1 MSSTSKSRHSLRHA
15 AALTAAAFLATVP
28 AFAAEPGASR
38 RSAPIAAA
46 NAIAPDVPDRLD
58 VKTAIAYAL
67 DNNFAIRQ
75 ARERIR
81 EQEGLIVE
89 IKSRALPNASVNSL
103 YSVTDRELSK
113 DSQAPNAGT
122 RDTEYWS
129 IALEVRQTLYSGG
142 GVRNALDAQK
152 LARES
157 ALLELEAVIS
167 EALLDVRTR
176 FYNVLFSREQIKVQ
190 EENVRLL
197 REQLQ
202 TAKNRF
208 EAGASSNFE
217 VLRAE
222 VAVANAQPELIR
234 ARNGYRIAIDE
245 LRQALGYSNP
255 RAESVRKLP
264 EFVGT
269 LDFNPVNYDLQEA
282 IAQARAGRPE
292 LQRLEKLEL
301 AREAA
306 VKVAKSDYQ
315 PDLALVGGY
324 ELRKHNFSNRF
335 RESLDG
341 WSIGLQ
347 SNWAVFDGRAT
358 AGRVAQARSQ
368 LNQARLQTSEST
380 LAVEVE
386 VRRAHSSLQEAAEL
400 AESATK
406 VVAQAEEAL
415 RLADARYAAG
425 TATQLDV
432 LEARVSLTE
441 SRNNQLQANYSHNVA
456 IAAMRK
462 AVGAA
467 DPFVT
472 KP

>member
-1 MSSTSKSRHSLRHA
+1 MFRHPLLRA
-15 AALTAAAFLATVP
+15 AAITATAMLAASPALNAAPGSAKRTAALAP
-28 AFAAEPGASR
+28 APAT
-38 RSAPIAAA
+38 
-46 NAIAPDVPDRLD
+46 APDVPQQLD
-58 VKTAIAYAL
+58 LQTAITYAL
-67 DNNFAIRQ
+67 ENNFAIRQ

-89 IKSRALPNASVNSL
+89 IKSRALPNASINSA
-103 YSVTDRELSK
+103 YGVTDRELSR
-113 DSQAPNAGT
+113 DSGSPSAGT

-142 GVRNALDAQK
+142 GVKNALDAQK

-157 ALLELEAVIS
+157 ALLELESVINA
-167 EALLDVRTR
+167 ALLDVRTR
-176 FYNVLFSREQIKVQ
+176 FYNVLFAREQTKVQ

-222 VAVANAQPELIR
+222 VAVANAQPGLIR

-245 LRQALGYSNP
+245 LRQSLGYSNQ
-255 RAESVRKLP
+255 REESTHKLP
-264 EFVGT
+264 EFVGA
-269 LDFNPVNYDLQEA
+269 LEFKPVSYDLQDA
-282 IAQARAGRPE
+282 IREARANRPE
-292 LQRLEKLEL
+292 IKRLEKLEL
-301 AREAA
+301 AYEAG
-306 VKVAKSDYQ
+306 VNVARSDYQ

-324 ELRKHNFSNRF
+324 EFRKNNFSNRF

-341 WSIGLQ
+341 WTIGLQ
-347 SNWAVFDGRAT
+347 SNWAIFDGRAT

-368 LNQARLQTSEST
+368 LNQAKLLTAEST

-400 AESATK
+400 ADSATK

-415 RLADARYAAG
+415 RLADSRYAAG

-432 LEARVSLTE
+432 LEARVALTE

-456 IAAMRK
+456 VAAMRK
-462 AVGAA
+462 AIGAA
-467 DPFVT
+467 DPFVAR
-472 KP
+472 P

>member
-1 MSSTSKSRHSLRHA
+1 MNTKSMFRHRLLRAAAISATAMLAASPAHA
-15 AALTAAAFLATVP
+15 AEARRPVAVAP
-28 AFAAEPGASR
+28 AAET
-38 RSAPIAAA
+38 
-46 NAIAPDVPDRLD
+46 PDIPATLD
-58 VKTAIAYAL
+58 LQTAITYAL
-67 DNNFAIRQ
+67 DKSFAIRQ

-89 IKSRALPNASVNSL
+89 IKSRALPNASLNSG
-103 YSVTDRELSK
+103 YTVTDRELGK

-122 RDTEYWS
+122 RDSEYWS

-157 ALLELEAVIS
+157 ALLELEGVINT
-167 EALLDVRTR
+167 ALLDVRTR
-176 FYNVLFSREQIKVQ
+176 FYNVLFSREQTKVQ

-208 EAGASSNFE
+208 EAGASSKFE

-222 VAVANAQPELIR
+222 VAVANAQPNLIR

-245 LRQALGYSNP
+245 LRQAIGYSNP
-255 RAESVRKLP
+255 RTESVRKLP

-269 LDFNPVNYDLQEA
+269 LDFKPVSYDLQDVLS
-282 IAQARAGRPE
+282 QARANRPE
-292 LQRLEKLEL
+292 LKRLEKLEL
-301 AREAA
+301 AREAG
-306 VKVAKSDYQ
+306 VKVARSAYQ
-315 PDLALVGGY
+315 PDLAVVGGY
-324 ELRKHNFSNRF
+324 QLRKNNFSNRF
-335 RESLDG
+335 NESLDG

-347 SNWAVFDGRAT
+347 SNWAIFDGRAT

-368 LNQARLQTSEST
+368 LNQAKLLTSETT

-406 VVAQAEEAL
+406 VVEQAEEAL

-432 LEARVSLTE
+432 LEARVSLTD

-456 IAAMRK
+456 VAALRK
-462 AVGAA
+462 SIGAA
-467 DPFVT
+467 DPFVI

>member
-1 MSSTSKSRHSLRHA
+1 MNKKSMSRLALALLSAS
-15 AALTAAAFLATVP
+15 AALASLAQASSPRPRPVSAAQP
-28 AFAAEPGASR
+28 AP
-38 RSAPIAAA
+38 
-46 NAIAPDVPDRLD
+46 PDVPPRLD
-58 VKTAIAYAL
+58 LKGAIGFAVE
-67 DNNFAIRQ
+67 NNFAIRQ

-89 IKSRALPNASVNSL
+89 IKAQVLPNASLNSL
-103 YSVTDRELSK
+103 YSLTDRELSSDRGFGAAPDK
-113 DSQAPNAGT
+113 DQQ
-122 RDTEYWS
+122 YWS
-129 IALEVRQTLYSGG
+129 IALEVRQLLYSGG
-142 GVRNALDAQK
+142 GVKNALDAQK

-157 ALLELEAVIS
+157 ALLELQGVIND
-167 EALLDVRTR
+167 ALLDVRTR
-176 FYNVLFSREQIKVQ
+176 FYNVLLTREQIGVQ

-208 EAGASSNFE
+208 EAGSSSNFE

-222 VAVANAQPELIR
+222 VAVANAQPALIR
-234 ARNGYRIAIDE
+234 ARNGYRTAIDE
-245 LRQALGYSNP
+245 LRQALGYANP
-255 RAESVRKLP
+255 RAESVRKIP
-264 EFVGT
+264 EFLGT
-269 LDFNPVNYDLQEA
+269 LDFQPVNYDLQKA
-282 IAQARAGRPE
+282 LDDARANRPE
-292 LQRLEKLEL
+292 LKRLEKLAL
-301 AREAA
+301 AREAG

-324 ELRKHNFSNRF
+324 ELRKNNFSDRF
-335 RESLDG
+335 KNSPDG

-347 SNWAVFDGRAT
+347 SNWAIFDGRAT

-368 LNQARLQTSEST
+368 LNQARLLTAETT

-386 VRRAHSSLQEAAEL
+386 VRRALSSLQEAAEL
-400 AESATK
+400 AEAAQK

-432 LEARVSLTE
+432 LEARVALTD
-441 SRNNQLQANYSHNVA
+441 SRNNQLSANYSYNVA
-456 IAAMRK
+456 VAAMRK

-472 KP
+472 K

>member
-1 MSSTSKSRHSLRHA
+1 MNTKFLFRHPLLRA
-15 AALTAAAFLATVP
+15 AALSATAMLAAVPATAADT
-28 AFAAEPGASR
+28 ASR
-38 RSAPIAAA
+38 RVP
-46 NAIAPDVPDRLD
+46 AIAPAAETPDIPANLD
-58 VKTAIAYAL
+58 LQTAITYAL
-67 DNNFAIRQ
+67 DNSFAIRQ

-89 IKSRALPNASVNSL
+89 IKSRALPNASLNSA
-103 YSVTDRELSK
+103 YTVTDRELSK
-113 DSQAPNAGT
+113 DSQAPDAGT
-122 RDTEYWS
+122 RETEYWS

-157 ALLELEAVIS
+157 ALLELEGVINT
-167 EALLDVRTR
+167 ALLDVRTR
-176 FYNVLFSREQIKVQ
+176 FYNVLFAREQTKVQ

-197 REQLQ
+197 REQLT

-208 EAGASSNFE
+208 EAGASSQFD

-222 VAVANAQPELIR
+222 VAVANAQPALIR
-234 ARNGYRIAIDE
+234 ARNGFRIAVDE
-245 LRQALGYSNP
+245 LRQAIGYANP

-269 LDFNPVNYDLQEA
+269 LEFKPVNYDLQDA
-282 IAQARAGRPE
+282 LSQARVNRPE
-292 LQRLEKLEL
+292 LKRLEKLEL
-301 AREAA
+301 AREAG

-324 ELRKHNFSNRF
+324 QLRKNNFSNRF
-335 RESLDG
+335 PESLDG

-347 SNWAVFDGRAT
+347 SNWAIFDGRAT

-368 LNQARLQTSEST
+368 LNQAKLLTSETT

-415 RLADARYAAG
+415 SLADARYAAG

-432 LEARVSLTE
+432 LEARVALTE

-456 IAAMRK
+456 VASLRK
-462 AVGAA
+462 AIGAA

>member
-1 MSSTSKSRHSLRHA
+1 MNTKSMFRHRLLRAAAISATAMLAASPAHA
-15 AALTAAAFLATVP
+15 AEARRPVAVAPASATPDIPATLDLQTAVT
-28 AFAAEPGASR
+28 
-38 RSAPIAAA
+38 
-46 NAIAPDVPDRLD
+46 
-58 VKTAIAYAL
+58 YAL
-67 DNNFAIRQ
+67 DNSFAIRQ

-89 IKSRALPNASVNSL
+89 IKSRALPNASLNSA
-103 YSVTDRELSK
+103 YTVTDRELSK
-113 DSQAPNAGT
+113 DSQASNAGT
-122 RDTEYWS
+122 RETEYWS

-157 ALLELEAVIS
+157 ALLELEGVINT
-167 EALLDVRTR
+167 ALLDVRTR
-176 FYNVLFSREQIKVQ
+176 FYNVLFSREQTKVQ

-208 EAGASSNFE
+208 EAGASSQFD

-222 VAVANAQPELIR
+222 VAVANAQPALIR

-245 LRQALGYSNP
+245 LRQSLGYSNP

-264 EFVGT
+264 EFVGA
-269 LDFNPVNYDLQEA
+269 LEFKPVSYDLQDA
-282 IAQARAGRPE
+282 LSQARVNRPE
-292 LQRLEKLEL
+292 IKRLEKIEL
-301 AREAA
+301 AREAG

-315 PDLALVGGY
+315 PDLAVVGGY
-324 ELRKHNFSNRF
+324 QLRKNNFSNRF
-335 RESLDG
+335 NESLDG

-347 SNWAVFDGRAT
+347 SNWAIFDGRAT

-368 LNQARLQTSEST
+368 LNQAKLLTSETT

-400 AESATK
+400 ADSAAK
-406 VVAQAEEAL
+406 VVGQAEEAL

-432 LEARVSLTE
+432 LEARVALTD

-456 IAAMRK
+456 VAALRK
-462 AVGAA
+462 AIGAA

>member
-1 MSSTSKSRHSLRHA
+1 MNTTSMSRHSTRRTAALLA
-15 AALTAAAFLATVP
+15 AALIAAVSGI
-28 AFAAEPGASR
+28 AAENPAGRPRAV
-38 RSAPIAAA
+38 APAAET
-46 NAIAPDVPDRLD
+46 PDVPDRLD
-58 VKTAIAYAL
+58 IQTAITYAL
-67 DNNFAIRQ
+67 NNSFAIRQ

-89 IKSRALPNASVNSL
+89 IKSRALPNAAVNSL
-103 YSVTDRELSK
+103 YSVTDRELGR
-113 DSQAPNAGT
+113 DTQAPGAGT
-122 RDTEYWS
+122 RDSEYWS
-129 IALEVRQTLYSGG
+129 IALEVRQTLYAGG

-157 ALLELEAVIS
+157 ALLELEGVINA
-167 EALLDVRTR
+167 ALLDVRTR
-176 FYNVLFSREQIKVQ
+176 FYNVLLSREQTKVQ

-222 VAVANAQPELIR
+222 VAVANAQPGLIR

-245 LRQALGYSNP
+245 LRQSLGYVNP

-269 LDFNPVNYDLQEA
+269 LDYKPVSYDLQEA
-282 IAQARAGRPE
+282 LSQARMNRPE
-292 LQRLEKLEL
+292 IKRLEKVEL
-301 AREAA
+301 AREAGI
-306 VKVAKSDYQ
+306 KVAKADYQ

-324 ELRKHNFSNRF
+324 QLRKNNFSNRF
-335 RESLDG
+335 NESLDG
-341 WSIGLQ
+341 WTIGLQ
-347 SNWAVFDGRAT
+347 SNWAIFDGRAT

-368 LNQARLQTSEST
+368 FNQAKLLTSETT

-432 LEARVSLTE
+432 LEARVALTE

-456 IAAMRK
+456 VSAMRK
-462 AVGAA
+462 AIGSA
-467 DPFVT
+467 DPFVV
-472 KP
+472 KQ